1 MENRGPVSEIEET
14 AESEK
19 PESKATRAPHPAT
32 DVAVGD
38 QVRMRKSHPCGS
50 FDWRIV
56 RVGADIGMRCL
67 GCDHRV
73 NLSRAVFERRFK
85 TYLARANAPTQPLV
99 SPQNKPH

>member
-1 MENRGPVSEIEET
+1 MESSGVVSEVENQNKAKPT
-14 AESEK
+14 A
-19 PESKATRAPHPAT
+19 HPAA

-38 QVRMRKSHPCGS
+38 QVRMRKPHPCGS

-73 NLSRAVFERRFK
+73 NLARPVFERRFK
-85 TYLARANAPTQPLV
+85 SYLSRASTDSTNTPA
-99 SPQNKPH
+99 